1 MSVEEIGVG
10 AAAFSHIDSGGGDG
24 GELGAEDFFAAVAVA
39 EAGPEVEFVGDA
51 PAGAGVAAGF
61 EGFAGGVGEVAR
73 EANMAAV
80 DARVD
85 ARMDAVVDQLRRE
98 AAAAAEASEAL
109 AGVRYEEIL
118 RRLDRIER
126 RLDTQ

>member
-1 MSVEEIGVG
+1 MPNDAPGWYGKAFKVEGPAGILAILLTSGV
-10 AAAFSHIDSGGGDG
+10 
-24 GELGAEDFFAAVAVA
+24 LGASA
-39 EAGPEVEFVGDA
+39 
-51 PAGAGVAAGF
+51 
-61 EGFAGGVGEVAR
+61 AGGVGHYTR
-73 EANMAAV
+73 EGDLAEV

-85 ARMDAVVDQLRRE
+85 ARMDAIVEQLRRE
-98 AAAAAEASEAL
+98 SKAATDATEAL

>member
-1 MSVEEIGVG
+1 M
-10 AAAFSHIDSGGGDG
+10 
-24 GELGAEDFFAAVAVA
+24 
-39 EAGPEVEFVGDA
+39 PNDA
-51 PAGAGVAAGF
+51 PSWYGKAFKIEGPAGILAILVTSGLIGAGA
-61 EGFAGGVGEVAR
+61 AGGVGEVTR

-85 ARMDAVVDQLRRE
+85 ARLTDAVEQIRRE
-98 AAAAAEASEAL
+98 QQAASDAAQAL
-109 AGVRYEEIL
+109 AGARYDEIL

>member
-1 MSVEEIGVG
+1 MPGETTSWYGKAFKVEGP
-10 AAAFSHIDSGGGDG
+10 SGLLAILLSSGL
-24 GELGAEDFFAAVAVA
+24 LGA
-39 EAGPEVEFVGDA
+39 
-51 PAGAGVAAGF
+51 GA
-61 EGFAGGVGEVAR
+61 AGGVGVYTR
-73 EANMAAV
+73 DGDLAAV

-85 ARMDAVVDQLRRE
+85 ARMDAVVEQLRRE
-98 AAAAAEASEAL
+98 QQAAAEASEAL

>member
-1 MSVEEIGVG
+1 MPDSPSWYSKVFKVEGPAGILAILVTSGLVGVG
-10 AAAFSHIDSGGGDG
+10 A
-24 GELGAEDFFAAVAVA
+24 
-39 EAGPEVEFVGDA
+39 
-51 PAGAGVAAGF
+51 
-61 EGFAGGVGEVAR
+61 AGGVGELTR
-73 EANMAAV
+73 EAYMAAV

-85 ARMDAVVDQLRRE
+85 ARMDAVVEQLRRE
-98 AAAAAEASEAL
+98 SQAATEASEAL

>member
-1 MSVEEIGVG
+1 MPESPSWYSKAFKVEGPAGIL
-10 AAAFSHIDSGGGDG
+10 AILMTSGL
-24 GELGAEDFFAAVAVA
+24 LGA
-39 EAGPEVEFVGDA
+39 
-51 PAGAGVAAGF
+51 GA
-61 EGFAGGVGEVAR
+61 AGGVGELRRDSDLA
-73 EANMAAV
+73 EV

-98 AAAAAEASEAL
+98 SAAATEASEAL

-126 RLDTQ
+126 RLDTTP